1 MLRNTLGIVNIE
13 GKNVDFGTSLT
24 HKSPQAYSF
33 LARYHLI
40 DFVLSN
46 MSNSGITE
54 SRPIVAQRF
63 NMLVQEPSI
72 ISIAN
77 EANCAC

>member
-40 DFVLSN
+40 DFVLS
-46 MSNSGITE
+46 
-54 SRPIVAQRF
+54 IVAQRF

-77 EANCAC
+77 GANCAC